1 MNIDQI
7 RNATEEQLR
16 TRLAEL
22 RGTKRTTIINRDPDE
37 VQAEKFDAMA
47 SAYGEQDIESM
58 LNMQSKAQQYRD
70 KKDATAN
77 KKIEIENAIKN
88 LNEISAV
95 WREDPDNKLKQ
106 DQVRDAWN
114 RASTLGAKVQNPI
127 DDYLREQYNASQMGL
142 AEKKFASEE
151 ERRKIQDQ
159 QWEANYKLQA
169 QNIANDNQLAWANYA
184 LAQKKAEQEKGTG
197 TDAEKKSAGFS
208 ARMKNAIAIMNETLP
223 QLGKMELTLIMAG
236 SPVNSSDGQRYKSAL
251 EDYVRAQLRQE
262 SGATIGDG
270 EMKGG
275 FSQYGVSPLDS
286 KELIADKMKRLE
298 VGYNAMLSN
307 AGVNAKRVEDISGGK
322 KPDDASPSPVV
333 PPAKGK
339 LTRG

>member
-184 LAQKKAEQEKGTG
+184 LAQKKLNKRREQEPMLK
-197 TDAEKKSAGFS
+197 
-208 ARMKNAIAIMNETLP
+208 RRVL
-223 QLGKMELTLIMAG
+223 
-236 SPVNSSDGQRYKSAL
+236 
-251 EDYVRAQLRQE
+251 
-262 SGATIGDG
+262 
-270 EMKGG
+270 
-275 FSQYGVSPLDS
+275 VSL
-286 KELIADKMKRLE
+286 L
-298 VGYNAMLSN
+298 V
-307 AGVNAKRVEDISGGK
+307 
-322 KPDDASPSPVV
+322 
-333 PPAKGK
+333 
-339 LTRG
+339 